1 MTSVDELLRRT
12 VERYRELLEIFASL
26 EGPLARGE
34 RELIEERVATMEA
47 CQAEVRQLDAALMEQ
62 VTRQGLPAHL
72 LPMGRE
78 YRELLERAAECNQ
91 ALLERA
97 RVHQA
102 LVAAELAELK
112 GNQTALAGYRLPE
125 ESRGRGLSGSY

>member
-1 MTSVDELLRRT
+1 MTSVEELLRQT
-12 VERYRELLEIFASL
+12 VGRYRELLEIFAAL

-34 RELIEERVATMEA
+34 RERIEERVAAMEV
-47 CQAEVRQLDAALMEQ
+47 CQDGVRELDAALMARVEAE
-62 VTRQGLPAHL
+62 GLPSHL
-72 LPMGRE
+72 LALGRE
-78 YRELLERAAECNQ
+78 YRELLERAGECNQ

-102 LVAAELAELK
+102 LLAAELAELK

-125 ESRGRGLSGSY
+125 ENRGRGLSGSY

>member
-1 MTSVDELLRRT
+1 MTSVEELLRQA
-12 VERYRELLEIFASL
+12 VGRYRELLEIFAAL

-34 RELIEERVATMEA
+34 REAIEQQVEAMEA
-47 CQAEVRQLDAALMEQ
+47 CQAEVRELDSALMAQ

-72 LPMGRE
+72 LPLGRE

-102 LVAAELAELK
+102 LLAAELAELK

-125 ESRGRGLSGSY
+125 DSRGRGLSGSY

>member
-1 MTSVDELLRRT
+1 MTGTDALLRRA
-12 VERYRELLEIFASL
+12 VEQYRELLAIFASL

-34 RELIEERVATMEA
+34 RERIAERVEAMEA
-47 CQAEVRQLDAALMEQ
+47 CQAGVRELDAALLARVEAE
-62 VTRQGLPAHL
+62 GLPSHL
-72 LPMGRE
+72 LGLGRE
-78 YRELLERAAECNQ
+78 YRELLERAAEYNQ

-102 LVAAELAELK
+102 LFAAELAELK

-125 ESRGRGLSGSY
+125 ENRGRGLSGSY